1 MPEISTQTEE
11 RLIPEKEKAYLNL
24 LIKYNSYS
32 QDCVRCK
39 GCDQKFAVEW
49 YKRHN
54 LKCKKFK
61 TIDYQNCN

>member
-11 RLIPEKEKAYLNL
+11 RLIPEKQKAYLNL
-24 LIKYNSYS
+24 LIRYSSYS

-39 GCDQKFAVEW
+39 GCGQKFLIER
-49 YKRHN
+49 YKLHN